1 MKQPLRV
8 IKFGGTSVGDA
19 SCIRKVLAIIRAT
32 AREHDVVVVVS
43 AMSGVTNQLIEA
55 ATHAKDGDHARVSAI
70 FHELRNRHR
79 TALHELVGSE
89 SEGNDLWRRMEEHFQ
104 LGELLCQDAIRLG
117 ELTPQARDVISS
129 LGERL
134 SAPLVAAAMVE
145 EGLAGEAVD
154 ATEMV
159 ITNANHGSADPQ
171 MDSTRERCAARLLPL
186 LRRGTIPVVTGFI
199 GTTPEGV
206 LTTLGRGGSDYSA
219 TIIGAAMGADEV
231 EIWTDV
237 DGLHTADPRVVPAAR
252 TIPEISYREAAELA
266 QFGAKVLHPKT
277 LRPVKQSGIPLW
289 IRNTFA
295 PKHGGTKITPQG
307 PESTEIATALS
318 AVHEVSLITVGVPGD
333 SESLETMDGILDAMG
348 SIRGDVLLLG
358 WSSLRGICL
367 VVPSAL
373 SSHATDAL
381 SRQLGQVLG
390 HPRRQGITV
399 DPKVALITIVGRNIS
414 RLPEVGVRMV
424 AALALERIAVLASAQ
439 GCSECSISFVVPA
452 SEAKIALVA
461 AHREFQTAERKPV
474 ASLGALPQVSE
485 NSRRAVDGV

>member
-1 MKQPLRV
+1 LKPRPTPKTEITRERLQR
-8 IKFGGTSVGDA
+8 FTSCATGTGQRSTNW
-19 SCIRKVLAIIRAT
+19 LAPSL
-32 AREHDVVVVVS
+32 E
-43 AMSGVTNQLIEA
+43 
-55 ATHAKDGDHARVSAI
+55 
-70 FHELRNRHR
+70 
-79 TALHELVGSE
+79 
-89 SEGNDLWRRMEEHFQ
+89 DLFQ
-104 LGELLCQDAIRLG
+104 QGELLCQDAMRLG

-134 SAPLVAAAMVE
+134 SAPLVAAAMVK
-145 EGLAGEAVD
+145 EGLAAEAVD
-154 ATEMV
+154 ATEIV
-159 ITNANHGSADPQ
+159 VTNANHGSADPQ
-171 MDSTRERCAARLLPL
+171 MDSTRERCQERLLPL

-199 GTTPEGV
+199 GATPEGT

-231 EIWTDV
+231 QIWTDV
-237 DGLHTADPRVVPAAR
+237 DGLHTADPRLVPGAR

-295 PKHGGTKITPQG
+295 PKHAGTKITPQG
-307 PESTEIATALS
+307 PESAEIATALS
-318 AVHEVSLITVGVPGD
+318 AVHEVSLITVGVPSD
-333 SESLETMDGILDAMG
+333 AENLETLDRILDAMG

-358 WSSLRGICL
+358 WSPPQGICL

-373 SSHATDAL
+373 ASQATDTL
-381 SRQLGQVLG
+381 SRQLGSLWGQARG
-390 HPRRQGITV
+390 ERIKV
-399 DPKVALITIVGRNIS
+399 DAKIALITIVGRTIS

-424 AALALERIAVLASAQ
+424 AALALEHVAVLASAQ

-452 SEAKIALVA
+452 SDAKIALVA

-474 ASLGALPQVSE
+474 ASLGALPQATE
-485 NSRRAVDGV
+485 NSRRAADGV

>member
-1 MKQPLRV
+1 MKPTLRI

-19 SCIRKVLAIIRAT
+19 SCIRRVLTIIRAT

-43 AMSGVTNQLIEA
+43 AMSGVTNRLIEA
-55 ATHAKDGDHARVSAI
+55 ATHARYGDRARVAAT

-79 TALHELVGSE
+79 TTLHELIGSAAE
-89 SEGNDLWRRMEEHFQ
+89 SDDLWRTMEEHFQ
-104 LGELLCQDAIRLG
+104 QGELLCQDAMRLG
-117 ELTPQARDVISS
+117 DLTPQAYDVISS

-134 SAPLVAAAMVE
+134 SAPLVAAAMVK

-154 ATEMV
+154 ATEIV
-159 ITNANHGSADPQ
+159 VTNANHGSADPQ
-171 MDSTRERCAARLLPL
+171 MDSTRERCEARLRPL
-186 LRRGTIPVVTGFI
+186 LRRGIIPVVTGFL
-199 GTTPEGV
+199 GATPEGA

-219 TIIGAAMGADEV
+219 TTIGAAMGADAV

-237 DGLHTADPRVVPAAR
+237 DGLHTADPRVVPGAR

-295 PKHGGTKITPQG
+295 PKHIRTKITPQG
-307 PESTEIATALS
+307 PENPEIATALS

-333 SESLETMDGILDAMG
+333 IGSLETLDRILDAMG
-348 SIRGDVLLLG
+348 SIRADVLHLG
-358 WSSLRGICL
+358 WSSPRGICL
-367 VVPSAL
+367 VVPSTLA
-373 SSHATDAL
+373 SQATDAL
-381 SRQLGQVLG
+381 SRQLGPLLG
-390 HPRRQGITV
+390 QRRGERITV

-414 RLPEVGVRMV
+414 RVPEVGVRMG
-424 AALALERIAVLASAQ
+424 AALALERVTVLASAQ

-461 AHREFQTAERKPV
+461 AHREFQPAERKPV
-474 ASLGALPQVSE
+474 ASLGALPQVTE
-485 NSRRAVDGV
+485 NARRAADGV